1 MKRLLA
7 VLMTVLTAAMTFFA
21 CADNGGKNREP
32 VTEAQTIAE
41 MMLREKIKG
50 IFEESF
56 SSHAFKGAAY
66 MVCKGEEL
74 YAGGTGK
81 ANKKE
86 DTDNSADT
94 VFHIASVTKQF
105 TAAAVLRL

>member
-7 VLMTVLTAAMTFFA
+7 VLMTVLTAAMTFSA

-66 MVCKGEEL
+66 MVCKGESSMRAARARRIKRRIPTTARTL
-74 YAGGTGK
+74 C
-81 ANKKE
+81 
-86 DTDNSADT
+86 
-94 VFHIASVTKQF
+94 F
-105 TAAAVLRL
+105 TSPP